1 MQGKT
6 LVEEKLRNNSSGQKI
21 EYSKFVETILLTLS
35 FEKWLHEEHLKTEV
49 YDAKPWVVRLK
60 ELIKEHLDKESTEL
74 KGNGW
79 DTPKFHSLSKFL
91 LYIELLGCATIFLED
106 LVKAH

>member
-6 LVEEKLRNNSSGQKI
+6 LVEEKLTNNSSGRKI

-49 YDAKPWVVRLK
+49 YNAKPWVVRLK
-60 ELIKEHLDKESTEL
+60 ELIKEHLDKESIEL

-79 DTPKFHSLSKFL
+79 DTP
-91 LYIELLGCATIFLED
+91 
-106 LVKAH
+106 